1 MSVIEIITDSSINT
15 TTDVGI
21 VNLTQTEPLLCG
33 FSHYRH
39 R

>member
-21 VNLTQTEPLLCG
+21 VNLTQTEQLYVIY
-33 FSHYRH
+33 HYRH